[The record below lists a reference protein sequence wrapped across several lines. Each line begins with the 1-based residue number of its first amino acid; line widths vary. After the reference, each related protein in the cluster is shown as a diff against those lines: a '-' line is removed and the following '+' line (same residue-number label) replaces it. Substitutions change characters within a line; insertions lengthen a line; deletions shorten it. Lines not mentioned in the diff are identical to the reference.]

1 MEVILW
7 ETILEQ
13 KLQNRNVYKTMK
25 RKVYK
30 IDKRHIYL
38 YTMLTRFLIQ

>member
-7 ETILEQ
+7 ETIFEQ

-30 IDKRHIYL
+30 IDIYI
-38 YTMLTRFLIQ
+38 YVQC